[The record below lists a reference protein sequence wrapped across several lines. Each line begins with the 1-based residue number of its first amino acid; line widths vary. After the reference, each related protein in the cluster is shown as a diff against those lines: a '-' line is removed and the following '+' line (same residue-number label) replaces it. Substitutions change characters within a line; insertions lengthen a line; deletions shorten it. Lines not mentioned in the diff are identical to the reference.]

1 MWKKVIIAVFIT
13 LVGLGSVVGFLVGT
27 KVIQIKALIAAG
39 ENFEAPPEY
48 VTSAIVTEEF
58 WRQTLDAVG
67 SLTAVQ
73 GVLVSTEVAGKVD
86 ALHFESGESVESG
99 QLLVEFDT
107 SSEEAQLAAA
117 QAEAELASINL
128 DRAKKLRLSNTVA
141 EAELDSAQAA
151 FLAAEAHVDN
161 LEALI
166 AKKRISAPFSG
177 RLGLR
182 QVNLGQ
188 FINNGDPIVSL
199 QSLDPIFVDFAFPQK
214 WVSQVA
220 TGMPVEVEVDSHP
233 QTLFEGQITA
243 MDPEVDVSTRTISLR
258 ATLDNPEGKL
268 LPGMFGQVSVVL
280 PEEKPQKVLPA
291 TAIVYASYGDSVFV
305 IKEEDGRKFVEQQFV
320 RVIDARGDFVSITSG
335 PEAGSSIV
343 STGAFKLRQ
352 GMRVELNDKLA
363 PSMNLDPKPEDS

>member
-1 MWKKVIIAVFIT
+1 MWKKVVIAVFFT
-13 LVGLGSVVGFLVGT
+13 LVGLGLVVGFLVGT
-27 KVIQIKALIAAG
+27 KVIQIKALIASG
-39 ENFEAPPEY
+39 ENFEMPPEY
-48 VTSAIVTEEF
+48 VTSAIVKEEL

-86 ALHFESGESVESG
+86 DLHFESGESVESG
-99 QLLVEFDT
+99 QLLVELDT
-107 SSEEAQLAAA
+107 STEEAQLAAA
-117 QAEAELASINL
+117 QADAELARINL

-141 EAELDSAQAA
+141 EAELDSAEAA
-151 FLAAEAHVDN
+151 FLAAEAQVEN
-161 LEALI
+161 LEAMI
-166 AKKRISAPFSG
+166 AKKRITAPFSG
-177 RLGLR
+177 RLGIR

-214 WVSQVA
+214 WVSLVA
-220 TGMPVEVEVDSHP
+220 KGMAVEVEIDSHP
-233 QTLFEGQITA
+233 ETLFGGRITA
-243 MDPEVDVSTRTISLR
+243 INPEVDVSTRTISLR

-305 IKEEDGRKFVEQQFV
+305 IKEKDGRKFVEQKFV
-320 RVIDARGDFVSITSG
+320 RVRDTRGDFVSITSG
-335 PEAGSSIV
+335 PEVGSTVV

-352 GMRVELNDKLA
+352 GMRVELNNKLA
-363 PSMNLDPKPEDS
+363 PSMKIDPKPEDS

>member
-1 MWKKVIIAVFIT
+1 MWKKVVIAVFFT
-13 LVGLGSVVGFLVGT
+13 LVGLGLVVGFLVGT
-27 KVIQIKALIAAG
+27 KVIQIKALIASG
-39 ENFEAPPEY
+39 ENFEMPPEY
-48 VTSAIVTEEF
+48 VTSAMVKEEL

-86 ALHFESGESVESG
+86 DLHFESGESVESG
-99 QLLVEFDT
+99 QLLVELDT
-107 SSEEAQLAAA
+107 STEEAQLAAA
-117 QAEAELASINL
+117 QADAELARINL

-151 FLAAEAHVDN
+151 FLAAEAQVEN
-161 LEALI
+161 LEAMI

-177 RLGLR
+177 RLGIR

-199 QSLDPIFVDFAFPQK
+199 QSLDPIFVDFAFSQK
-214 WVSQVA
+214 WVSLVA
-220 TGMPVEVEVDSHP
+220 TGMAVEVEVDSHP
-233 QTLFEGQITA
+233 ETLFGGRITA
-243 MDPEVDVSTRTISLR
+243 IDPEVDVSTRTISLR

-305 IKEEDGRKFVEQQFV
+305 IKEKDGRKFVEQQFV
-320 RVIDARGDFVSITSG
+320 RVRDTRGDFVSISSG
-335 PEAGSSIV
+335 PEVGSTVV

-352 GMRVELNDKLA
+352 GMRVELNNKLA
-363 PSMNLDPKPEDS
+363 PSMNIDPQPEDS

>member
-1 MWKKVIIAVFIT
+1 MWKKVLIAVFFT
-13 LVGLGSVVGFLVGT
+13 LVGLGLVVGFLVGT
-27 KVIQIKALIAAG
+27 KVIQIKALIASG
-39 ENFEAPPEY
+39 ENFEMPPEY
-48 VTSAIVTEEF
+48 VTSAMVKEEL

-86 ALHFESGESVESG
+86 DLHFESGESVESG
-99 QLLVEFDT
+99 QLLVELDT
-107 SSEEAQLAAA
+107 STEEAQLAAA
-117 QAEAELASINL
+117 QADAELARINL

-151 FLAAEAHVDN
+151 FLAAEAQVEN
-161 LEALI
+161 LEAMI

-177 RLGLR
+177 RLGIR

-214 WVSQVA
+214 WVSLVA
-220 TGMPVEVEVDSHP
+220 TGMAVEVEVDSHP
-233 QTLFEGQITA
+233 ETLFGGRITA
-243 MDPEVDVSTRTISLR
+243 IDPEVDVSTRTISLR
-258 ATLDNPEGKL
+258 ATLNNSEGKL

-305 IKEEDGRKFVEQQFV
+305 IKEKDGRKFVEQQFV
-320 RVIDARGDFVSITSG
+320 RVRDTRGDFVSITSG
-335 PEAGSSIV
+335 PKVGSTVV

-352 GMRVELNDKLA
+352 GMRVELNNKLA
-363 PSMNLDPKPEDS
+363 PSMNIDPQPEDS

>member
-1 MWKKVIIAVFIT
+1 MWKKVVIAVFFT

-27 KVIQIKALIAAG
+27 KVIQIKALIASG
-39 ENFEAPPEY
+39 ENFEMPPEY
-48 VTSAIVTEEF
+48 VTSAIVKEEL

-86 ALHFESGESVESG
+86 DLHFESGESVESG
-99 QLLVEFDT
+99 QLLVELDT
-107 SSEEAQLAAA
+107 STEEAQLAAA
-117 QAEAELASINL
+117 QAEAELARINL

-151 FLAAEAHVDN
+151 FLAAEAQVEN
-161 LEALI
+161 LEAMI

-177 RLGLR
+177 RLGIR

-214 WVSQVA
+214 WVSLIA
-220 TGMPVEVEVDSHP
+220 TGMAVEVEVDSHP
-233 QTLFEGQITA
+233 ETLFGGRITA
-243 MDPEVDVSTRTISLR
+243 IDPEVDVSTRTISLR

-291 TAIVYASYGDSVFV
+291 TAIVHASYGDSVFV
-305 IKEEDGRKFVEQQFV
+305 IKEKDGRKFVEQQFV
-320 RVIDARGDFVSITSG
+320 RVRDTRGDFVSITSG
-335 PEAGSSIV
+335 PEAGSTVV

-352 GMRVELNDKLA
+352 GMRVELNNKLA
-363 PSMNLDPKPEDS
+363 PSMNIDPQPEDS

>member
-1 MWKKVIIAVFIT
+1 MWKKVVIAVFFT
-13 LVGLGSVVGFLVGT
+13 LVGLGLVVGFLVGT
-27 KVIQIKALIAAG
+27 KVIQIKALIASG
-39 ENFEAPPEY
+39 ENFEMPPEY
-48 VTSAIVTEEF
+48 VTSAMVKEEL

-86 ALHFESGESVESG
+86 DLHFESGESVESG
-99 QLLVEFDT
+99 QLLVELDT
-107 SSEEAQLAAA
+107 STEEAQLAAA
-117 QAEAELASINL
+117 QAEAELARINL

-151 FLAAEAHVDN
+151 FLAAEAQVEN
-161 LEALI
+161 LEAMI

-177 RLGLR
+177 RLGIR

-188 FINNGDPIVSL
+188 FINNGDSIVSL

-214 WVSQVA
+214 WVSLVA
-220 TGMPVEVEVDSHP
+220 TGMAVEVEVDSHP
-233 QTLFEGQITA
+233 ETLFGGRITA
-243 MDPEVDVSTRTISLR
+243 IDPEVDVSTRTISLR

-280 PEEKPQKVLPA
+280 PEKKPQKVLPA

-305 IKEEDGRKFVEQQFV
+305 IKEKDGRKFVEQQFV
-320 RVIDARGDFVSITSG
+320 RVRDTRGDFVSITSG
-335 PEAGSSIV
+335 PEAGSTVV

-352 GMRVELNDKLA
+352 GMRVELNNKLA
-363 PSMNLDPKPEDS
+363 PSMNIDPQPEDS

>member
-1 MWKKVIIAVFIT
+1 MWKKVVIAVFFT
-13 LVGLGSVVGFLVGT
+13 LVGLGLVVGFLVGT
-27 KVIQIKALIAAG
+27 KVIQIKALIASG
-39 ENFEAPPEY
+39 ENFEMPPEY
-48 VTSAIVTEEF
+48 VTSAIVKEEL

-86 ALHFESGESVESG
+86 DLHFESGESVESG
-99 QLLVEFDT
+99 QLLVELDT
-107 SSEEAQLAAA
+107 STEEAQLAAA
-117 QAEAELASINL
+117 QAEAELARINL

-151 FLAAEAHVDN
+151 FLAAEAQVEN
-161 LEALI
+161 LEAMI

-177 RLGLR
+177 RLGIR

-214 WVSQVA
+214 WVSLVA
-220 TGMPVEVEVDSHP
+220 TGMAVEVEIDSHP
-233 QTLFEGQITA
+233 ETLFGGRITA
-243 MDPEVDVSTRTISLR
+243 INPEVDVSTRTISLR

-280 PEEKPQKVLPA
+280 PEEKPQTVLPA

-305 IKEEDGRKFVEQQFV
+305 IKEKDGRKFVEQQFV
-320 RVIDARGDFVSITSG
+320 RVGDTRGDFVSITSG
-335 PEAGSSIV
+335 PEVGSTVV

-352 GMRVELNDKLA
+352 GMRVELNNKLA
-363 PSMNLDPKPEDS
+363 PSMNIDPQPEDS

>member
-1 MWKKVIIAVFIT
+1 MWKKVVIAVFFT
-13 LVGLGSVVGFLVGT
+13 LVGLGLVVGFLVGT
-27 KVIQIKALIAAG
+27 KVIQIKALIASG
-39 ENFEAPPEY
+39 ENFEMPPEY
-48 VTSAIVTEEF
+48 VTSAIVKEES

-86 ALHFESGESVESG
+86 DLHFESGESVESG
-99 QLLVEFDT
+99 QLLVELDT
-107 SSEEAQLAAA
+107 STEEAQLAAA
-117 QAEAELASINL
+117 QADAELARINL
-128 DRAKKLRLSNTVA
+128 DRAKKLRQSNTVA

-151 FLAAEAHVDN
+151 FLAAEAQVEN
-161 LEALI
+161 LEAMI

-177 RLGLR
+177 RLGIR

-214 WVSQVA
+214 WVSLVA
-220 TGMPVEVEVDSHP
+220 TGMAVEVEVDSHP
-233 QTLFEGQITA
+233 ESLFGGRITA
-243 MDPEVDVSTRTISLR
+243 IDPEVDVSTRTISLR

-305 IKEEDGRKFVEQQFV
+305 IKEKDGRKFVEQQFV
-320 RVIDARGDFVSITSG
+320 RVRDTRGDFVSISSG
-335 PEAGSSIV
+335 PEVGSTVV

-352 GMRVELNDKLA
+352 GMRVELNNKLA
-363 PSMNLDPKPEDS
+363 PSMSIDPQPEDS

>member
-1 MWKKVIIAVFIT
+1 MWKKVVIAVFFT
-13 LVGLGSVVGFLVGT
+13 LVGLGLVVGFLVGT
-27 KVIQIKALIAAG
+27 KVIQIKALIASG
-39 ENFEAPPEY
+39 ENFEMPPEY
-48 VTSAIVTEEF
+48 VTSAIVKEEL

-86 ALHFESGESVESG
+86 DLHFESGESVESG
-99 QLLVEFDT
+99 QLLVELDT
-107 SSEEAQLAAA
+107 STEEAQLAAA
-117 QAEAELASINL
+117 QADAELARINL

-151 FLAAEAHVDN
+151 FLAAEAQVEN
-161 LEALI
+161 LEAMI

-177 RLGLR
+177 RLGIR

-214 WVSQVA
+214 WVSLVA
-220 TGMPVEVEVDSHP
+220 TGMAVEVEVDSHP
-233 QTLFEGQITA
+233 ETLFGGRITA
-243 MDPEVDVSTRTISLR
+243 IDPEVDVSTRTISLR

-305 IKEEDGRKFVEQQFV
+305 IKEKDGRKFVEQQFV
-320 RVIDARGDFVSITSG
+320 RVRDTRGDFVSISSG
-335 PEAGSSIV
+335 PEVGSTVV

-352 GMRVELNDKLA
+352 GMRVELNNKLA
-363 PSMNLDPKPEDS
+363 PSMNIDPQPEDS

>member
-1 MWKKVIIAVFIT
+1 MWKKVVIAVFFT
-13 LVGLGSVVGFLVGT
+13 LVGLGLVVGFLVGT
-27 KVIQIKALIAAG
+27 KVIQIKALIASG
-39 ENFEAPPEY
+39 ENFEMPPEY
-48 VTSAIVTEEF
+48 VTSAMVKEEL

-73 GVLVSTEVAGKVD
+73 GVLVSTEVAGKVAD
-86 ALHFESGESVESG
+86 LHFESGESVESG
-99 QLLVEFDT
+99 QLLVELDT
-107 SSEEAQLAAA
+107 STEEAQLAAA
-117 QAEAELASINL
+117 QAEAELARINL

-151 FLAAEAHVDN
+151 FLAAEAQVEN
-161 LEALI
+161 LGAMI

-177 RLGLR
+177 RLGIR

-214 WVSQVA
+214 WVSLVA
-220 TGMPVEVEVDSHP
+220 TGMAVEVEVDSHP
-233 QTLFEGQITA
+233 ETLFGGRITA
-243 MDPEVDVSTRTISLR
+243 IDPEVDVSTRTISLR

-305 IKEEDGRKFVEQQFV
+305 IKEKDGRKFVEQEFV
-320 RVIDARGDFVSITSG
+320 RVRDTRGDFVSITSG
-335 PEAGSSIV
+335 PEAGSTVV

-352 GMRVELNDKLA
+352 GMRVELNNKLA
-363 PSMNLDPKPEDS
+363 PSMNIDPQPEDS

>member
-1 MWKKVIIAVFIT
+1 MWKKVLIAVFFT
-13 LVGLGSVVGFLVGT
+13 LVGLGLVVGFLVGT
-27 KVIQIKALIAAG
+27 KVIQIKALIASG
-39 ENFEAPPEY
+39 ENFEMPPEY
-48 VTSAIVTEEF
+48 VTSAIVKQEL

-73 GVLVSTEVAGKVD
+73 GVMVSTEVAGKVD
-86 ALHFESGESVESG
+86 DLHFESGESVESG
-99 QLLVEFDT
+99 QLLVELDT
-107 SSEEAQLAAA
+107 STEEAQLAAA
-117 QAEAELASINL
+117 QAEAELARINL

-151 FLAAEAHVDN
+151 FLAAEAQVEN
-161 LEALI
+161 LEAMI

-177 RLGLR
+177 RLGIR

-214 WVSQVA
+214 WVSLVA
-220 TGMPVEVEVDSHP
+220 TGMAVEVEFDSHP
-233 QTLFEGQITA
+233 ETLFGGRITA
-243 MDPEVDVSTRTISLR
+243 IDPEVDVSTRTISLR

-268 LPGMFGQVSVVL
+268 LPGMFGQVLVVL

-305 IKEEDGRKFVEQQFV
+305 IKEKDGRKFVEQQFV
-320 RVIDARGDFVSITSG
+320 RVRDTRGDFVSITSG
-335 PEAGSSIV
+335 PEAGSTVV

-352 GMRVELNDKLA
+352 GMRVELNNDLA
-363 PSMNLDPKPEDS
+363 PSMSIDPNPEDS

>member
-1 MWKKVIIAVFIT
+1 MWKRVVIAVFFT
-13 LVGLGSVVGFLVGT
+13 LVGLGLVVGFLVGT
-27 KVIQIKALIAAG
+27 KVIQIKALIASG
-39 ENFEAPPEY
+39 ENFELPAEY
-48 VTSAIVTEEF
+48 VTSAIVKEEL

-86 ALHFESGESVESG
+86 DLHFESGESVESG
-99 QLLVEFDT
+99 QLLVELDT
-107 SSEEAQLAAA
+107 STEEAQLAAA
-117 QAEAELASINL
+117 QAEAELARINL
-128 DRAKKLRLSNTVA
+128 ERAKKLRQSNTVA
-141 EAELDSAQAA
+141 EAELDSAEAA
-151 FLAAEAHVDN
+151 FLAAEAQVEN
-161 LEALI
+161 LEAMI

-177 RLGLR
+177 RLGIR

-214 WVSQVA
+214 WVSLVA
-220 TGMPVEVEVDSHP
+220 TGMAVEVEVDSHP
-233 QTLFEGQITA
+233 ETLFGGRITA
-243 MDPEVDVSTRTISLR
+243 IDPEVDVSTRTISLR

-280 PEEKPQKVLPA
+280 PEEKPQTVLPA

-305 IKEEDGRKFVEQQFV
+305 IKEQDGRKFVEQKFV
-320 RVIDARGDFVSITSG
+320 RVRDTRGDFVSITSG
-335 PEAGSSIV
+335 PEVGSTVV

-352 GMRVELNDKLA
+352 GMRVELNNKLA
-363 PSMNLDPKPEDS
+363 PSMKIDPQPEDS

>member
-1 MWKKVIIAVFIT
+1 MWKKVVIAVFFT
-13 LVGLGSVVGFLVGT
+13 LVGLGLVVGFLVGT
-27 KVIQIKALIAAG
+27 KVIQIKALIASG
-39 ENFEAPPEY
+39 ENFEMPPEY
-48 VTSAIVTEEF
+48 VTSAIVKEEL

-86 ALHFESGESVESG
+86 DLHFESGESVESG
-99 QLLVEFDT
+99 QLLVELDT
-107 SSEEAQLAAA
+107 STEEAQLAAA
-117 QAEAELASINL
+117 QAEAELARINL

-151 FLAAEAHVDN
+151 FLAAEAQVEN
-161 LEALI
+161 LEAMI

-177 RLGLR
+177 RLGIR
-182 QVNLGQ
+182 QINLGQ

-214 WVSQVA
+214 WVSLVA
-220 TGMPVEVEVDSHP
+220 TGMAVEVEVDSHP
-233 QTLFEGQITA
+233 ETLFGGRITA
-243 MDPEVDVSTRTISLR
+243 MDPEVDVSTRTINLR

-291 TAIVYASYGDSVFV
+291 TAIVHASYGDSVFV
-305 IKEEDGRKFVEQQFV
+305 IKEKDGRKFVEQQFV
-320 RVIDARGDFVSITSG
+320 RVRDTRGDFVSITSG
-335 PEAGSSIV
+335 PEAGSTIV

-352 GMRVELNDKLA
+352 GMRVELNNKLA
-363 PSMNLDPKPEDS
+363 PSMNIDPQPEDS

>member
-1 MWKKVIIAVFIT
+1 MWKRVLIAVFST
-13 LVGLGSVVGFLVGT
+13 LVGLALVVGFLVGT
-27 KVIQIKALIAAG
+27 KVIQIKALIASG
-39 ENFEAPPEY
+39 ENFAVQAEY
-48 VTSAIVTEEF
+48 VTSAMVTEEL
-58 WRQTLDAVG
+58 WKQTLDAVG

-73 GVLVSTEVAGKVD
+73 GVLVSTETAGKIRD
-86 ALHFESGESVESG
+86 LHFESGESVESG
-99 QLLVEFDT
+99 QLLVELDT

-117 QAEAELASINL
+117 EADADLASINL
-128 DRAKKLRLSNTVA
+128 DRAKKLRRSNTVA

-151 FLAAEAHVDN
+151 FLASEARVEN

-177 RLGLR
+177 QLGIR

-214 WVSQVA
+214 WVSLVV
-220 TGMPVEVEVDSHP
+220 TGMPVEVTVDSYP
-233 QTLFEGQITA
+233 EIIFGGRLTA
-243 MDPEVDVSTRTISLR
+243 IDPGVDLNTRTLRLR

-280 PEEKPQKVLPA
+280 PEERPQKVVPA

-305 IKEEDGRKFVEQQFV
+305 INEKDGEKIVEQQFV
-320 RVIDARGDFVSITSG
+320 RVREARGDFVSLNSG
-335 PEAGSSIV
+335 PEVGSVIV

-352 GMRVELNDKLA
+352 GMRVELNNKLA
-363 PSMNLDPKPEDS
+363 PTMNIDPKPEDS

>member
-1 MWKKVIIAVFIT
+1 MWKKVVIAVFFT
-13 LVGLGSVVGFLVGT
+13 LVGLGLVVGFLVGT
-27 KVIQIKALIAAG
+27 KVIQIKALIASG
-39 ENFEAPPEY
+39 ENFEMPPEY
-48 VTSAIVTEEF
+48 VTSAMVKEEL

-86 ALHFESGESVESG
+86 DLHFESGESVESG
-99 QLLVEFDT
+99 QLLVELDT
-107 SSEEAQLAAA
+107 STEEAQLAAA
-117 QAEAELASINL
+117 QADAELARINL

-151 FLAAEAHVDN
+151 FLAAEAQVEN
-161 LEALI
+161 LEAMI

-177 RLGLR
+177 RLGIR

-199 QSLDPIFVDFAFPQK
+199 QSLDPIFVDFAFSQK
-214 WVSQVA
+214 WVSLVA
-220 TGMPVEVEVDSHP
+220 TGMAVEVGVDSHP
-233 QTLFEGQITA
+233 ETLFGGRITA
-243 MDPEVDVSTRTISLR
+243 IDPEVDVSTRTISLR

-305 IKEEDGRKFVEQQFV
+305 IKEKDGRKFVEQQFV
-320 RVIDARGDFVSITSG
+320 RVRDTRGDFVSISSG
-335 PEAGSSIV
+335 PEAGSTVV

-352 GMRVELNDKLA
+352 GMRVELNNKLA
-363 PSMNLDPKPEDS
+363 PSMNIDPQPEDS

>member
-1 MWKKVIIAVFIT
+1 MWKKVVIAVFFT
-13 LVGLGSVVGFLVGT
+13 LIGLGLVVGFLVGT
-27 KVIQIKALIAAG
+27 KVIQIKALIASG
-39 ENFEAPPEY
+39 ENFEVPPEY
-48 VTSAIVTEEF
+48 VTSAIVKEEL

-86 ALHFESGESVESG
+86 DLHFESGESVESG
-99 QLLVEFDT
+99 QLLVELDT

-117 QAEAELASINL
+117 QAEAELARINL

-151 FLAAEAHVDN
+151 FLAAEAQVEN
-161 LEALI
+161 LEAMI

-177 RLGLR
+177 RLGIR

-214 WVSQVA
+214 WVSLVT
-220 TGMPVEVEVDSHP
+220 TGMAVEVEVDSHP
-233 QTLFEGQITA
+233 ETLFGGRITA
-243 MDPEVDVSTRTISLR
+243 IDPEVDVSTRTISLR

-305 IKEEDGRKFVEQQFV
+305 IKEKDGRKFVEQQFV
-320 RVIDARGDFVSITSG
+320 RVRDTRGDFVSITSG
-335 PEAGSSIV
+335 PEVGSTVV

-352 GMRVELNDKLA
+352 GMLVELNNKLA
-363 PSMNLDPKPEDS
+363 PSMKIDPQPEDS

>member
-1 MWKKVIIAVFIT
+1 MWKKVVIAVFFT
-13 LVGLGSVVGFLVGT
+13 LVGLGAVVGFLVGT
-27 KVIQIKALIAAG
+27 KVIQIKALIATG
-39 ENFEAPPEY
+39 ENFEVPPEY
-48 VTSAIVTEEF
+48 VTSAIVKEEL

-86 ALHFESGESVESG
+86 DLHFESGKSVESG
-99 QLLVEFDT
+99 QLLVELDT

-117 QAEAELASINL
+117 QAEAELARINL
-128 DRAKKLRLSNTVA
+128 DRAKKLRQSNTVA

-151 FLAAEAHVDN
+151 FLAAEAQVEN
-161 LEALI
+161 LEAMI

-177 RLGLR
+177 RLGIR

-214 WVSQVA
+214 WVSLVA
-220 TGMPVEVEVDSHP
+220 AGMAVEVEVDSHP
-233 QTLFEGQITA
+233 ETLFGGRITA
-243 MDPEVDVSTRTISLR
+243 IDPEVDVSTRTISLR

-305 IKEEDGRKFVEQQFV
+305 IKEKDGRKFVEQQFV
-320 RVIDARGDFVSITSG
+320 RVRDARGDFVSIASG
-335 PEAGSSIV
+335 PEVGSTVV

-352 GMRVELNDKLA
+352 GMRVELNNKLA
-363 PSMNLDPKPEDS
+363 PSMKIDPQPEDS